1 MIIYGILF
9 VFIITLFI
17 RQKNKEVFTDTLKL
31 EPTIENYKTIV
42 FVDDNDVCYR
52 YKLVCE

>member
-9 VFIITLFI
+9 VFLITLFI
-17 RQKNKEVFTDTLKL
+17 RQKNKEVFTNTVKLK
-31 EPTIENYKTIV
+31 PTIENYKNIV